1 MHPVLRRILS
11 IGVLLSLVF
20 APAPPIQAQ
29 SAGSCAD
36 LGSMV
41 PMGFETI
48 TVSSVAIGFTT
59 SAISTST
66 ATAKAAVWYVATNA
80 INYREDG
87 TNPTAVVGIPVAAS
101 TYGTTCGQKAV
112 SQIRFI
118 RQSAD
123 ATLSVHYYRGE

>member
-20 APAPPIQAQ
+20 APAPPVKAQ

-36 LGSMV
+36 LGALV
-41 PMGFETI
+41 PMDFEVI
-48 TVSSVAIGFTT
+48 TVSSAAIGFTT
-59 SAISTST
+59 SKIATST
-66 ATAKAAVWYVATNA
+66 ATAKVAVWYLAANA
-80 INYREDG
+80 VNYREDG
-87 TNPTAVVGIPVAAS
+87 TNPTAGVGMPVAAG

-123 ATLSVHYYRGE
+123 ATLSVSYYRGE